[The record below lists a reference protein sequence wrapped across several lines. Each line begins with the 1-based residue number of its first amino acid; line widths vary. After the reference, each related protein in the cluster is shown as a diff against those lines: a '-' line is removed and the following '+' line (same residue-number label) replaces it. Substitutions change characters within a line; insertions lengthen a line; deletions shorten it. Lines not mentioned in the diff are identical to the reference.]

1 MISRRNVIAGL
12 AAAATTGCSA
22 PQAPRQ
28 ASVAPDQYP
37 QTPPPQTP
45 PPEYP
50 IAPAPPSRTPQG
62 LDAVIDISAH
72 TTVSDFRLV
81 RASNILAVIHKA
93 SEGDFYA
100 DPMCAERRSQAEAA
114 GLLWGTYHFGKGDSS
129 GAQQAAFFL
138 DSSRPG
144 PRTLLALDLE
154 PNEGDPSNSMTLEQ
168 AEAFVQAVASA
179 TGRLPLVYVHPTW
192 ANGGARITPNS
203 ILARCGLWVVDY
215 HASPDDPAGLGNER
229 LAALAICQR
238 RVCGSPRPRPQ
249 QNHPGS
255 GPLRS
260 QLVQW
265 RRGCA
270 LPVLE
275 CRRLIER
282 NGAPGRRFEL
292 SETPSRRERMS
303 ASGQTRK

>member
-1 MISRRNVIAGL
+1 
-12 AAAATTGCSA
+12 
-22 PQAPRQ
+22 
-28 ASVAPDQYP
+28 VAPDQYP

-154 PNEGDPSNSMTLEQ
+154 PNEGDPSNSMTREQ

-179 TGRLPLVYVHPTW
+179 TGRLPLIYVHPTW
-192 ANGGARITPNS
+192 ANGGARITPGS

-215 HASPDDPAGLGNER
+215 HGSPTIPRAWATSGWRLWQYASDEYAGRRARGRNRIIQGLDRCDRNLFNGDV
-229 LAALAICQR
+229 AALYQFWNA
-238 RVCGSPRPRPQ
+238 
-249 QNHPGS
+249 
-255 GPLRS
+255 
-260 QLVQW
+260 
-265 RRGCA
+265 A
-270 LPVLE
+270 
-275 CRRLIER
+275 
-282 NGAPGRRFEL
+282 A
-292 SETPSRRERMS
+292 
-303 ASGQTRK
+303 